1 MKTAL
6 SKDLLQSRRKEV
18 MGYLRFLEKALE
30 TNATLQTPGGA
41 PMSLELDLTHT
52 LKANAYLLLYNTV
65 EAVMSQLMAEIHEEV
80 KSSNVCLDDL
90 NPNLYLEVI
99 RSLKKGTED
108 IAESF
113 AHPSGRPFVDYW
125 LRDYEKRVQDNRN
138 PHFSGNIDSK
148 RIKTIGR
155 IYGFAS
161 GDEATDAKLTH
172 EALQKAKN
180 HRNTLAHGEKSF
192 KDLGMWMSFQ
202 QVRDDA
208 IATLKTLSNVRVAV
222 ESYLVTHGYRRGNP
236 QVTLVRTVG
245 ASPNIETDVDISIV

>member
-6 SKDLLQSRRKEV
+6 TKDLLQSRRKEV
-18 MGYLRFLEKALE
+18 FGYLRFMEKALE
-30 TNATLQTPGGA
+30 KNAALQAPGSS
-41 PMSLELDLTHT
+41 PMPLESDITHT

-65 EAVMSQLMAEIHEEV
+65 EAVMSQLMAEIHDEV
-80 KSSNVCLDDL
+80 KCSDVCLDDL

-99 RSLKKGTED
+99 RSLKSGTED
-108 IAESF
+108 IAETF

-138 PHFSGNIDSK
+138 PHFSGNIDGK

-161 GDEATDAKLTH
+161 GDDATDAKLTH
-172 EALQKAKN
+172 AALQKTKN
-180 HRNTLAHGEKSF
+180 HRNTLAHGQMSF

-202 QVRDDA
+202 QMRDDA
-208 IATLKTLSNVRVAV
+208 IATLKTLRNVRVAV
-222 ESYLVTHGYRRGNP
+222 DGYLVTHGYRRSNSQAIP
-236 QVTLVRTVG
+236 LL
-245 ASPNIETDVDISIV
+245 